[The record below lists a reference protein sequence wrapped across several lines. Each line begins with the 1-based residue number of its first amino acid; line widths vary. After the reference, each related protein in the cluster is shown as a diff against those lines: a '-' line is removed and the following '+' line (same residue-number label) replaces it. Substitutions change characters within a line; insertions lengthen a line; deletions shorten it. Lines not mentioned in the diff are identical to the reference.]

1 MQRNAKS
8 KWPSFERS
16 ARQGKTLH
24 KPLAIRFTSAI
35 GFRNPQT
42 LEKPSGAGGLRNRA
56 QLVVVWIRSRS
67 VVLPD
72 VPVRAVKQIDVLVE
86 LVFEECLA

>member
-1 MQRNAKS
+1 MAQVIQPA
-8 KWPSFERS
+8 S
-16 ARQGKTLH
+16 ASQHLGL
-24 KPLAIRFTSAI
+24 SA
-35 GFRNPQT
+35 
-42 LEKPSGAGGLRNRA
+42 SGARGPTPQVAVAYPSEWTSNSPGSNLEGGLGGGRS